1 MAMKLLAFLESPHD
15 VRNAVGYL
23 LGGWLSV
30 YAFVAHIEWSF
41 PGRFTQANVLRLL
54 VVGIGICYCV
64 LRFKLWARKMCIFF
78 NIGVIG
84 VHFLFLVARIA
95 ALGLTP
101 DSLTVHALLNCV
113 LFGFSTWFL
122 IRPETASFFKE
133 LDAKAKAD
141 SDASAS

>member
-1 MAMKLLAFLESPHD
+1 MAIKLLAFLESPVA
-15 VRNAVGYL
+15 VRNAVSYL
-23 LGGWLSV
+23 LAGWLSV

-54 VVGIGICYCV
+54 VVGIGISYCV
-64 LRFKLWARKMCIFF
+64 LRFKVWARKMCIFF

-84 VHFLFLVARIA
+84 VHLLFLVARIS

-101 DSLTVHALLNCV
+101 DSLTVHALLNSV

-122 IRPETASFFKE
+122 IHSETVSFFKE
-133 LDAKAKAD
+133 LEAKAKAE
-141 SDASAS
+141 SDTSTS